1 MRPALL
7 GTNGFRHGAPST
19 ASNGT
24 ITRVN
29 QAATEATTERA
40 VVKAAESRA
49 VLTRQRY
56 LTVAILL
63 LAAWVARGFLLPL
76 AWAAVLAVA
85 EWPLQRRALA
95 RLPGR
100 EGLVALGLTLATAL
114 LVILPLSLAAVAL
127 AQESQTAL
135 GWLGQV
141 QKTGLQEPGWLGS
154 LPLIGARADQFWREH
169 VGSPQAANELMG
181 TLSAGS
187 LLGWTQSVGGQVAH
201 GTLLFLIT
209 LVALFALLVRG
220 ATIAAQAGEVAR
232 RLLGHFG
239 TEFLGRLVAA
249 MRATLNGTVLVSV
262 GEGALI
268 GVGYAVAGVPRPIL
282 FAVLTIA
289 FAMIPF
295 GAWVAFGV
303 ATLILLVQGHLIAAA
318 LLFGFSVVVMTI
330 GDNVLQ
336 PRVIGSA
343 VKLPFLLAI
352 VGTFG
357 GLESLGLVGLF
368 VGPVVMVAMLLIW
381 RQWMQTPLAPE
392 SNPGAA

>member
-1 MRPALL
+1 MNATPPQSR
-7 GTNGFRHGAPST
+7 
-19 ASNGT
+19 
-24 ITRVN
+24 
-29 QAATEATTERA
+29 ATEQA
-40 VVKAAESRA
+40 VVTAVETKA

-56 LTVAILL
+56 LTFLILL

-85 EWPLQRRALA
+85 EWPLYRRALA
-95 RLPGR
+95 RMPGR
-100 EGLVALGLTLATAL
+100 PGLLALGTTLATAL
-114 LVILPLSLAAVAL
+114 LVILPISLAAVAL
-127 AQESQTAL
+127 AQESQAAL
-135 GWLGQV
+135 GWLGEV

-154 LPLIGARADQFWREH
+154 LPLVGGRADLFWRQH
-169 VGSPQAANELMG
+169 IGSPQAANELLG

-187 LLGWTQSVGGQVAH
+187 LFGWTRSVGGQVAH

-220 ATIAAQAGEVAR
+220 ATLAEQAGQVAHR
-232 RLLGHFG
+232 MLGNFG
-239 TEFLGRLVAA
+239 AQFLERLVAA

-262 GEGALI
+262 GEGVLI
-268 GVGYAVAGVPRPIL
+268 GIGYAVAGVPRPIL
-282 FAVLTIA
+282 FAILTIA
-289 FAMIPF
+289 FAMVPF
-295 GAWVAFGV
+295 GAWAAFGA
-303 ATLILLVQGHLIAAA
+303 ATLILLVQGHILAAA

-368 VGPVVMVAMLLIW
+368 VGPVIMVAMLLIW
-381 RQWMQTPLAPE
+381 RQWMQVRPPAEGSVADRL
-392 SNPGAA
+392 SG

>member
-1 MRPALL
+1 MEQ
-7 GTNGFRHGAPST
+7 
-19 ASNGT
+19 AS
-24 ITRVN
+24 
-29 QAATEATTERA
+29 QAANVADRA
-40 VVKAAESRA
+40 AVKAVETKA

-56 LTVAILL
+56 LTVLILL
-63 LAAWVARGFLLPL
+63 VAAWVARGFLLPL

-85 EWPLQRRALA
+85 EWPLYRRALA
-95 RLPGR
+95 RTPRRG
-100 EGLVALGLTLATAL
+100 GLIATGFTLATAL
-114 LVILPLSLAAVAL
+114 LVILPISLAAVAL
-127 AQESQTAL
+127 GQESQAAL
-135 GWLGQV
+135 HWLAQV
-141 QKTGLQEPGWLGS
+141 QKTGLQEPAWVGS
-154 LPLIGARADQFWREH
+154 LPLVGAKADMFWREH
-169 VGSPQAANELMG
+169 LGSPQAANELLG
-181 TLSAGS
+181 TLSARS
-187 LLGWTQSVGGQVAH
+187 LLGWTQSIGGQVAH

-220 ATIAAQAGEVAR
+220 AVIAAQASQVAR
-232 RLLGHFG
+232 RMLGNFG
-239 TEFLGRLVAA
+239 AQFLDRLVAA

-262 GEGALI
+262 GEGVLV
-268 GVGYAVAGVPRPIL
+268 GVGYAVAGVPRPLL
-282 FAVLTIA
+282 FTVLTIA

-295 GAWVAFGV
+295 GAWVAFGA
-303 ATLILLVQGHLIAAA
+303 ATLILLVEGRVLAAA

-381 RQWMQTPLAPE
+381 QQWMGATPPAEVKP
-392 SNPGAA
+392 

>member
-1 MRPALL
+1 
-7 GTNGFRHGAPST
+7 
-19 ASNGT
+19 
-24 ITRVN
+24 VN
-29 QAATEATTERA
+29 ATPPQSRATEQA
-40 VVKAAESRA
+40 VVTAVETKA

-56 LTVAILL
+56 LTFLILL

-85 EWPLQRRALA
+85 EWPLYRRALA
-95 RLPGR
+95 RMPGR
-100 EGLVALGLTLATAL
+100 PGLLALGTTLATAL
-114 LVILPLSLAAVAL
+114 LVILPISLAAVAL
-127 AQESQTAL
+127 AQESQAAL
-135 GWLGQV
+135 GWLGEV

-154 LPLIGARADQFWREH
+154 LPLVGGRADLFWRQH
-169 VGSPQAANELMG
+169 IGSPQAANELLG

-187 LLGWTQSVGGQVAH
+187 LFGWTRSVGGQVAH

-220 ATIAAQAGEVAR
+220 ATLAEQAGQVAHR
-232 RLLGHFG
+232 MLGNFG
-239 TEFLGRLVAA
+239 AQFLERLVAA

-262 GEGALI
+262 GEGVLI
-268 GVGYAVAGVPRPIL
+268 GIGYAVAGVPRPIL
-282 FAVLTIA
+282 FAILTIA
-289 FAMIPF
+289 FAMVPF
-295 GAWVAFGV
+295 GAWAAFGA
-303 ATLILLVQGHLIAAA
+303 ATLILLVQGHILAAA

-368 VGPVVMVAMLLIW
+368 VGPVIMVAMLLIW
-381 RQWMQTPLAPE
+381 RQWMQVRPPAEGSVADRL
-392 SNPGAA
+392 SG

>member
-1 MRPALL
+1 MMASADDRA
-7 GTNGFRHGAPST
+7 GARDIDPST
-19 ASNGT
+19 
-24 ITRVN
+24 R
-29 QAATEATTERA
+29 QAEATEQA
-40 VVKAAESRA
+40 VVAAVETKA

-56 LTVAILL
+56 LTFLILL

-85 EWPLQRRALA
+85 EWPLYRRALVRA
-95 RLPGR
+95 PRHG
-100 EGLVALGLTLATAL
+100 GLLALGFTLATAL
-114 LVILPLSLAAVAL
+114 LVILPISLAAVAL
-127 AQESQTAL
+127 AQESQAAL
-135 GWLGQV
+135 GWLAQV
-141 QKTGLQEPGWLGS
+141 QKTGLQEPAWLGA
-154 LPLIGARADQFWREH
+154 LPLVGGRADAFWRDH
-169 VGSPQAANELMG
+169 IGNPQAANELLG

-209 LVALFALLVRG
+209 LVALSGLLARG
-220 ATIAAQAGEVAR
+220 AAIAEQAGQVAR
-232 RLLGHFG
+232 RMLGGFG
-239 TEFLGRLVAA
+239 EQFLDRLVAA

-262 GEGALI
+262 GEGALV
-268 GVGYAVAGVPRPIL
+268 GVGYAIAGVPRPLL

-289 FAMIPF
+289 LAMVPF
-295 GAWVAFGV
+295 GAWLAFGA
-303 ATLILLVQGHLIAAA
+303 ATLILLVQGNLLPAA
-318 LLFGFSVVVMTI
+318 LLFGFSVVVMTV

-381 RQWMQTPLAPE
+381 RQWMQAGRRL
-392 SNPGAA
+392 